1 MNRFLFLLLGITCCL
16 TVMAANPGGGG
27 SSIARDTCIA
37 VSHTG
42 ECYSFINGKHPQRLD
57 NRIKASQSPAKAP
70 HHVGYTTYDKLY
82 YSIFDFDEGNG
93 YVATLIG
100 WVDPNDYYPDIVV
113 PNTVQYNGQD
123 VPVTGINVKAFFG
136 GWGIKSV
143 KFGENVGAIF
153 DFAFYSCSLTELNIP
168 LSVQLIFQGAFM
180 YNLLKS
186 VKFEKPNKQNP
197 TLYIGL
203 FAFAGLEIKDFEIPA
218 RLDPYPYLLTARSNP
233 LAQNRYLS
241 SISINPATGS
251 WGTPS
256 RTSDGDGEYCSFE
269 IINDALCVAT
279 GTGDNRRVTIVAYPA
294 GNTKENFE
302 LSENLINVN
311 DDAFDLSRLFS
322 IKLKA
327 ISTSDF
333 QSPKIA
339 IFGNAFIGSH
349 NLKNLSI
356 DAQGDIELSPKMVT
370 DCENLEEVHLGSGI
384 TNYTVTDKVI
394 YQTIEG
400 EKTLICYP
408 AGKTDDVFTIP
419 NGVTA
424 IDSFAFSQN
433 QIIRKVVMP
442 SGLKKIGSYAF
453 LNCLRLSSVELPGTL
468 EQISNNAFE
477 SCNLNEI
484 TIPESIKI
492 IDSDAFYTNPVV
504 SKVTVLCKTP
514 PLSSDGEVATTI
526 FNPQTL
532 ESATLT
538 IPDNIDFTTFTSHPA
553 WAFKNVQY
561 TGINDVLIDA
571 NAGFYIDNRTII
583 SNGNYAIELYNINGT
598 IIGSGV
604 TVTAPTSGIYIVRQ
618 GYSTYKISLR

>member
-37 VSHTG
+37 VSHAG
-42 ECYSFINGKHPQRLD
+42 ECYSFIKGKHPQRLD
-57 NRIKASQSPAKAP
+57 NGIKASQSPAKAP
-70 HHVGYTTYDKLY
+70 HVVGETTYNKLS
-82 YSIFDFDEGNG
+82 YSIFDFDDGNG
-93 YVATLIG
+93 YVATLLG

-113 PNTVQYNGQD
+113 PGTVSYNGQD
-123 VPVTGINVKAFFG
+123 VPVTGIDRYAFDG

-143 KFGENVGAIF
+143 KIGENVGAIF
-153 DFAFYSCSLTELNIP
+153 DFAFSSCSLTELNIP
-168 LSVQLIFQGAFM
+168 ISVMLIFHGAFM
-180 YNLLKS
+180 HNPLES
-186 VKFEKPNKQNP
+186 IKFEKPNLKDPPLQ
-197 TLYIGL
+197 IGL
-203 FAFAGLEIKDFEIPA
+203 YAFSYLDIRDFEIPA
-218 RLDPYPYLLTARSNP
+218 RLDPNPYILTDRCNP
-233 LAQNRYLS
+233 LAHNRYLS

-256 RTSDGDGEYCSFE
+256 RTSGGDGEYCSFE
-269 IINDALCVAT
+269 IINDALCAVA
-279 GTGDNRRVTIVAYPA
+279 GTGDNRRVAIVAYPT

-311 DDAFDLSRLFS
+311 DAAFEESNLKS

-327 ISTSDF
+327 TSTSDF
-333 QSPKIA
+333 QSSKIA
-339 IFGNAFIGSH
+339 VFGHAFYYSYW
-349 NLKNLSI
+349 LEDLSI
-356 DAQGDIELSPKMVT
+356 DAQGDIELSPKMVAG
-370 DCENLEEVHLGSGI
+370 CGKLEEVHLGSGI
-384 TNYTVTDKVI
+384 TNYTVTDNVI

-419 NGVTA
+419 DGVTA
-424 IDSFAFSQN
+424 IGSDAFSEN

-453 LNCLRLSSVELPGTL
+453 YACYWLSSAELPGTL
-468 EQISNNAFE
+468 EQISSHAF
-477 SCNLNEI
+477 SNCNLNEI
-484 TIPESIKI
+484 TIPESVKI
-492 IDSDAFYTNPVV
+492 IDSNAFYTKPVV
-504 SKVTVLCKTP
+504 SKVTVLCNTP
-514 PLSSDGEVATTI
+514 PLTSDGEVANRI
-526 FNPQTL
+526 FNPKTL

-538 IPDNIDFTTFTSHPA
+538 IPENIDFTTFTSHPA

-583 SNGNYAIELYNINGT
+583 STGNNAIELYNTNGT

-604 TVTAPTSGIYIVRQ
+604 AVTAPTSGIYIVRQ